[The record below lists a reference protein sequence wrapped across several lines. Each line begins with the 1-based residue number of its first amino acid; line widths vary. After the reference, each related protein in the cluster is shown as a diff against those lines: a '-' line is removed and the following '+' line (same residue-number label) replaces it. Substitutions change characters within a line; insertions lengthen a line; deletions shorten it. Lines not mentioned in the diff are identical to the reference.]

1 VIESNH
7 QQAHPQLHGQP
18 VQVEPAPVPGR
29 ETTEAAAPAIPAWTA
44 SDRREQFRLAK
55 LSLFNWGTFTGLH
68 EVPIAPDGFLIIG
81 RSGSGKST
89 LLDAY
94 TALLIPPRWTSFNA
108 AAREGDRS
116 RTDRNLV
123 TYVRGAWADQS
134 SADTGEIASRTLRPG
149 TTWTALAAEY
159 ADGNG
164 SVVTLIQ
171 VFWIRGTGN
180 ATQDL
185 KRHYMIADRPFE
197 LRRELAGFAE
207 DLDLRGLKRDL
218 PDVSHFGEYARY
230 GERLRLKLRIDSEM
244 ALKLL
249 HKTQSAKNL
258 GDLNT
263 FLREFMLDPPRTFE
277 VADRLVEEFGEL
289 DQAHR
294 AVVTAREQIQ
304 VLAPARD
311 AHRAHQEIA
320 QQLLELDRQLHA
332 IDPFLKRRRRD
343 LLEQDVA
350 RLDAED
356 RALAGR
362 EATEQARVDQDYA
375 QLDRLQ
381 ERHRAQGGG
390 RIEQLER
397 DIAQAARERD
407 RRLGN
412 RTEAER
418 LCRNL
423 DWTLPEGPEALAALT
438 DRARDVVERWQQQQQ
453 QLEQERDGVRDRH
466 KAVIA
471 ELTEAE
477 AELAALLRQP
487 SNIPARMLA
496 LRAEIAEG
504 LGMPEEVLP
513 FVGEL
518 VQVKPEAAD
527 WRGAIERVLHNFALS
542 LIVDQRHYPAVSRY
556 INETHLGQRL
566 VYHRVERDAPRTT
579 TRLRPGS
586 LVAKLD
592 LKASAYRDWLFDE
605 LSRRFDYQCVA
616 SLRAF
621 QEAERAVTIT
631 GQVKHNRG
639 RHEKDDRHRIDERSR
654 WVLGFD
660 NRDKLALFRAE
671 VERLQDE
678 RRALDRQLKDL
689 ANRRDADQQRALSCQ
704 TLMNLRW
711 EDIDVASRLTLID
724 GLQAELRELR
734 DANRDLAELG
744 RQIDAAKAALREA
757 EVALTRLRSKRAD
770 IEAKRNAHNLALA
783 ELDRELADQ
792 PIEQGPLEALG
803 ARFEAPQTPLT
814 LTNLDARARAV
825 ERELHQ
831 ERSTAENER
840 NRLATLLERQFGAFR
855 RSWPMEAGDLDETL
869 ASAPEYLRLLT
880 RIEQDGL
887 PRFEERFS
895 ALLKD
900 QSTENLAALSR
911 HVDESRRQIRERM
924 ALVNEGLAEAEFNT
938 GTHLQ
943 IQVSERQ
950 LPDVLVFREQV
961 REVLEHVWTA
971 ELDAA
976 DAEARFKTLSAIVAR
991 LAGDEPDDKRWRQQ
1005 VLDVRL
1011 HVEFIG
1017 RELDAGGREVEVY
1030 RSGAGKSGGQREK
1043 LATTCL
1049 AAALRYQLGGPAGGG
1064 DGGGLPLY
1072 APVILDEAFGK
1083 ADNEFTELAMRIF
1096 ERFGFQMIV
1105 ATPLKSVM
1113 TLEPFIGG
1121 ACFVDI
1127 RDRKQSTTL
1136 QIEYDPDR
1144 RRLALHDR
1152 DRERHGAPTPAHAS
1166 ELALNGSAAR
1176 RTSHQV
1182 TSADPGTATRW
1193 QRPCDN
1199 LEDGPS
1205 DGPGTSA

>member
-1 VIESNH
+1 MTD
-7 QQAHPQLHGQP
+7 LFQP
-18 VQVEPAPVPGR
+18 PR
-29 ETTEAAAPAIPAWTA
+29 HETPRAEAADAAVQPGQTAETAEIAGPDAPAWTDA
-44 SDRREQFRLAK
+44 ERHEQFRLAK
-55 LSLFNWGTFTGLH
+55 LSLFNWGTFAGLH
-68 EVPIAPDGFLIIG
+68 EVPIAPDGFLIVG

-149 TTWTALAAEY
+149 TTWSALAAEY
-159 ADGNG
+159 ADGDG

-185 KRHYMIADRPFE
+185 KRHYMIADRPFD

-218 PDVSHFGEYARY
+218 PDISHFSEYARY
-230 GERLRLKLRIDSEM
+230 GERLRLLLRIDSDM

-258 GDLNT
+258 GDLNG

-294 AVVTAREQIQ
+294 AVVTAREQIE

-311 AHRAHQEIA
+311 AYATHQDTER
-320 QQLLELDRQLHA
+320 QLLDLDRQLNA

-343 LLEQDVA
+343 LLEADLA
-350 RLDAED
+350 RLESED

-362 EATEQARVDQDYA
+362 EATQQARVDQEYA

-397 DIAQAARERD
+397 DIAQAGRERE
-407 RRLGN
+407 RRLGTRN
-412 RTEAER
+412 EAER

-423 DWTLPEGPEALAALT
+423 DWQLPDSPESLAALT
-438 DRARDVVERWQQQQQ
+438 DRARNVVERWQQQQEQ
-453 QLEQERDGVRDRH
+453 MEQERDGVRDRH
-466 KAVIA
+466 KAVVA
-471 ELTEAE
+471 ELTDAE
-477 AELAALLRQP
+477 AELTALLRQP

-496 LRAEIAEG
+496 LRSQIADG
-504 LGMPEEVLP
+504 LGLSEEALP

-518 VQVKPEAAD
+518 VQVRPEAAD

-542 LIVDQRHYPAVSRY
+542 LIVDQRHYAAVSRF

-566 VYHRVERDAPRTT
+566 VYHRVERDGPRTT
-579 TRLRPGS
+579 ARLGQGS
-586 LVAKLD
+586 LVARLD
-592 LKASAYRDWLFDE
+592 LKASPYRDWLFDE
-605 LSRRFDYQCVA
+605 LSRRFDYQCA
-616 SLRAF
+616 SNLSAF
-621 QEAERAVTIT
+621 RDAERAVTIT
-631 GQVKHNRG
+631 GQVRHNRH
-639 RHEKDDRHRIDERSR
+639 RHEKDDRHRIDDRSR

-660 NRDKLALFRAE
+660 NRDKLEHFRAE
-671 VERLQDE
+671 VARLQAE
-678 RRALDRQLKDL
+678 RTQLDQQLKAL
-689 ANRRDADQQRALSCQ
+689 AGRRDQARQQALSCQ
-704 TLMNLRW
+704 SLMNLRW
-711 EDIDVASRLTLID
+711 EDIDLAAQLDLID
-724 GLQAELRELR
+724 GLQAELRQLR
-734 DANRDLAELG
+734 DGDRDLAELG
-744 RQIDAAKAALREA
+744 RQIESAKSVLREA
-757 EVALTRLRSKRAD
+757 ETALSRLRGQRAD
-770 IEAKRNAHNLALA
+770 IASRRNEHNLALA
-783 ELDRELADQ
+783 ALDRELADQ
-792 PIEQGPLEALG
+792 PPVEPAVLEALT
-803 ARFEAPQTPLT
+803 ARFEAPQAPLT
-814 LTNLDARARAV
+814 LANLDARARAV
-825 ERELHQ
+825 ERELHTG
-831 ERSTAENER
+831 RTAAVNER
-840 NRLATLLERQFGAFR
+840 NRLATLIERQFGAFK
-855 RSWPMEAGDLDETL
+855 RSWPMAAGDLDETL

-880 RIEQDGL
+880 GIEQDGL
-887 PRFEERFS
+887 PRFEERF
-895 ALLKD
+895 AGLLKD

-911 HVDESRRQIRERM
+911 HVDEARRQIRERM
-924 ALVNEGLAEAEFNT
+924 ALVNDGLAEAEFNA

-961 REVLEHVWTA
+961 REVLEHVWTTA
-971 ELDAA
+971 LDAA
-976 DAEARFKTLSAIVAR
+976 DAEARFQTLSAIVAR
-991 LAGDEPDDKRWRQQ
+991 LAGDGADDKRWREQ

-1017 RELDAGGREVEVY
+1017 RELDADGREVEVY

-1049 AAALRYQLGGPAGGG
+1049 AAALRYQLGGR
-1064 DGGGLPLY
+1064 DGGLPLY

-1121 ACFVDI
+1121 ACFVAI
-1127 RDRKQSTTL
+1127 EDRKHSTTL
-1136 QIEYDPDR
+1136 QIEYDHDR
-1144 RRLALHDR
+1144 KRLALPESPRQGQHPAPAAAP
-1152 DRERHGAPTPAHAS
+1152 ELTNTWSVAEPAAGAPPRSHAM
-1166 ELALNGSAAR
+1166 ADRHDGQR
-1176 RTSHQV
+1176 DGRF
-1182 TSADPGTATRW
+1182 TSA
-1193 QRPCDN
+1193 
-1199 LEDGPS
+1199 
-1205 DGPGTSA
+1205 

>member
-1 VIESNH
+1 MNSLTDDPMR
-7 QQAHPQLHGQP
+7 ADR
-18 VQVEPAPVPGR
+18 AR
-29 ETTEAAAPAIPAWTA
+29 AASRPDDTPAW
-44 SDRREQFRLAK
+44 SDAERREQFRLTK
-55 LSLFNWGTFTGLH
+55 LSLFNWGTFAGLH
-68 EVPIAPDGFLIIG
+68 EVPIAPDGFLIVG

-134 SADTGEIASRTLRPG
+134 SADTGEIASRTLRSG
-149 TTWTALAAEY
+149 TTWSALAAEY
-159 ADGNG
+159 ADGAG

-171 VFWIRGTGN
+171 VFWLRGTGN

-185 KRHYMIADRPFE
+185 KRHYMIADRPFD

-218 PDVSHFGEYARY
+218 PDLSHFSEYARY
-230 GERLRLKLRIDSEM
+230 GERLRLKVRIDSEM

-258 GDLNT
+258 GDLNS

-294 AVVTAREQIQ
+294 AVVTAREQIE

-311 AHRAHQEIA
+311 AHAAHQQTE
-320 QQLLELDRQLHA
+320 QQLLDLDRQLHA
-332 IDPFLKRRRRD
+332 IDPFLKRCRRD
-343 LLEQDVA
+343 LLEADLA

-362 EATEQARVDQDYA
+362 ETTQQVRVDQDYA

-397 DIAQAARERD
+397 DIAQTARERD

-423 DWTLPEGPEALAALT
+423 DWTLPDGPEGLAALT
-438 DRARDVVERWQQQQQ
+438 DRARDVVERWQQQQE

-466 KAVIA
+466 KAVVA
-471 ELTEAE
+471 ELTDAE

-496 LRAEIAEG
+496 LRARIAEG
-504 LGMPEEVLP
+504 LGLSEEALP

-518 VQVKPEAAD
+518 VQVKLEAAD

-542 LIVDQRHYPAVSRY
+542 LIVDQRHYGAVSRY

-579 TRLRPGS
+579 ARLGSGS

-592 LKASAYRDWLFDE
+592 LKASPYRDWLFDE
-605 LSRRFDYQCVA
+605 LSRRFDYQCA
-616 SLRAF
+616 PSLRAF
-621 QEAERAVTIT
+621 QDAERAVTIT
-631 GQVKHNRG
+631 GQIKHNRG
-639 RHEKDDRHRIDERSR
+639 RHEKDDRNRIDDRSR

-660 NRDKLALFRAE
+660 NRDKLEHFRRA
-671 VERLQDE
+671 VSRLQGE
-678 RRALDRQLKDL
+678 RAQLDQQLKALASRRDQDRQH
-689 ANRRDADQQRALSCQ
+689 ALSCQ

-711 EDIDVASRLTLID
+711 EDIDVAAQLALVA
-724 GLQAELRELR
+724 GLQSELKALR
-734 DANRDLAELG
+734 DDNRDLAELG
-744 RQIDAAKAALREA
+744 RQIEAAKAALRDA
-757 EVALTRLRSKRAD
+757 ESALSQLRGQRAD
-770 IEAKRNAHNLALA
+770 IDHRRNAHNLVLA
-783 ELDRELADQ
+783 DLDRELTDQ
-792 PIEQGPLEALG
+792 PIEPAPLAALT
-803 ARFEAPQTPLT
+803 ARFEAPPAPLT
-814 LTNLDARARAV
+814 LANLDSRARQV
-825 ERELHQ
+825 ERELHT
-831 ERSTAENER
+831 ERSTAQNER
-840 NRLATLLERQFGAFR
+840 NRLATLIERQFGAFK

-887 PRFEERFS
+887 PRFEERFA

-911 HVDESRRQIRERM
+911 HVDEARRQIRERM

-971 ELDAA
+971 QLDAA

-991 LAGDEPDDKRWRQQ
+991 LAGDEPDDKRWRAQ

-1017 RELDAGGREVEVY
+1017 RELDTDGREVEVY

-1049 AAALRYQLGGPAGGG
+1049 AAALRYQLGGR
-1064 DGGGLPLY
+1064 DGGLPLY

-1121 ACFVDI
+1121 ACFI
-1127 RDRKQSTTL
+1127 AIADRKHSTTL
-1136 QIEYDPDR
+1136 QIEYDHAR
-1144 RRLALHDR
+1144 RRLALPESGR
-1152 DRERHGAPTPAHAS
+1152 QPAPAGMEPTSRTALTPAWSAS
-1166 ELALNGSAAR
+1166 
-1176 RTSHQV
+1176 
-1182 TSADPGTATRW
+1182 PGTRDDAQPALAAADWHAGNRDA
-1193 QRPCDN
+1193 RFP
-1199 LEDGPS
+1199 P
-1205 DGPGTSA
+1205 A

>member
-1 VIESNH
+1 MNTRPDDNTCGGGINADAV
-7 QQAHPQLHGQP
+7 
-18 VQVEPAPVPGR
+18 
-29 ETTEAAAPAIPAWTA
+29 
-44 SDRREQFRLAK
+44 RREQFRLTK
-55 LSLFNWGTFTGLH
+55 LGLCNWGTFAGLH
-68 EVPIAPDGFLIIG
+68 EVPIAPDGFLIVG

-134 SADTGEIASRTLRPG
+134 SADTGEIASRTLRSG
-149 TTWTALAAEY
+149 TTWSALAAEY

-171 VFWIRGTGN
+171 LLWIRGTGN

-185 KRHYMIADRPFE
+185 KRHYMIADRPFD

-207 DLDLRGLKRDL
+207 DLDLRSLKRDL
-218 PDVSHFGEYARY
+218 PDLSHFSEYARY
-230 GERLRLKLRIDSEM
+230 GERLRLLLRIDSVM

-258 GDLNT
+258 GDLNA

-277 VADRLVEEFGEL
+277 VAERLVEEFGEL

-294 AVVTAREQIQ
+294 AVVTAREQIE
-304 VLAPARD
+304 VLAPARAAFCD
-311 AHRAHQEIA
+311 HQETE
-320 QQLLELDRQLHA
+320 QQLLDLDRQLHA

-343 LLEQDVA
+343 LLEADLA

-362 EATEQARVDQDYA
+362 ESAQQARVDQDYA
-375 QLDRLQ
+375 HLDRLQ
-381 ERHRAQGGG
+381 ERHHARGGG
-390 RIEQLER
+390 RIGTLER
-397 DIAQAARERD
+397 DIAQAGRERD
-407 RRLGN
+407 RRLGH
-412 RTEAER
+412 RSEAER

-423 DWTLPEGPEALAALT
+423 DWTLPESPEALAALT
-438 DRARDVVERWQQQQQ
+438 DRARDVVERWRQQQERT
-453 QLEQERDGVRDRH
+453 EQERDGVRDRH
-466 KAVIA
+466 KAVAA
-471 ELTEAE
+471 ELTDAE

-487 SNIPARMLA
+487 SSIPARMLA
-496 LRAEIAEG
+496 LRAQLAEG
-504 LGMPEEVLP
+504 VGLAEGALP

-527 WRGAIERVLHNFALS
+527 WRGAIERVLHGFALS
-542 LIVDQRHYPAVSRY
+542 LIVDQRHYGAVSRW

-566 VYHRVERDAPRTT
+566 VYHRVERAAPRTT
-579 TRLRPGS
+579 SRLGSSS
-586 LVAKLD
+586 LVARLD
-592 LKASAYRDWLFDE
+592 LKASPYRDWLFDE
-605 LSRRFDYQCVA
+605 LSRRFDYQCA
-616 SLRAF
+616 PSLRAF
-621 QEAERAVTIT
+621 QDADRAVTIT

-639 RHEKDDRHRIDERSR
+639 RHEKDDRHRIDDRSR

-660 NRDKLALFRAE
+660 NRDKLEHYRRE
-671 VERLQDE
+671 VGRLRDE
-678 RRALDRQLKDL
+678 GARLDRQLEALAARRDL
-689 ANRRDADQQRALSCQ
+689 AGQQALSCRQ
-704 TLMNLRW
+704 MMNLRW
-711 EDIDVASRLTLID
+711 GDIDVATQMDLID
-724 GLQAELRELR
+724 GLQAELEELWEG
-734 DANRDLAELG
+734 DRDLAELG

-757 EVALTRLRSKRAD
+757 DTALSRIRGQRAD
-770 IEAKRNAHNLALA
+770 IDTKRNGHNLALA
-783 ELDRELADQ
+783 ELDRELTDLD
-792 PIEQGPLEALG
+792 IEPAPLEALT
-803 ARFEAPQTPLT
+803 ARFEAPQVPLT
-814 LTNLDARARAV
+814 LTNLDGRARQV
-825 ERELHQ
+825 ERELHT
-831 ERSTAENER
+831 EHTAAVNER
-840 NRLATLLERQFGAFR
+840 NRLATLIERRLGDFKRG
-855 RSWPMEAGDLDETL
+855 WPMEAGDLDDTL
-869 ASAPEYLRLLT
+869 ASAPEYLTLLT

-887 PRFEERFS
+887 PRFEERFA

-911 HVDESRRQIRERM
+911 HVDEARRQIRERM
-924 ALVNEGLAEAEFNT
+924 ALVNEGLAEAEFNS

-950 LPDVLVFREQV
+950 LPDVLTFREQV

-971 ELDAA
+971 QLDAA
-976 DAEARFKTLSAIVAR
+976 DAEARFRTLSAIVAR
-991 LAGDEPDDKRWRQQ
+991 LSGDEPDDKRWRAQ

-1011 HVEFIG
+1011 HVDFIG
-1017 RELDAGGREVEVY
+1017 RELDADGLEVEVY

-1049 AAALRYQLGGPAGGG
+1049 AAALRYQLGGR
-1064 DGGGLPLY
+1064 DGGLPLY
-1072 APVILDEAFGK
+1072 APVLLDEAFGK

-1127 RDRKQSTTL
+1127 RERKHSTTL
-1136 QIEYDPDR
+1136 QIAYDHDR
-1144 RRLALHDR
+1144 KRLALPQTG
-1152 DRERHGAPTPAHAS
+1152 RERQSARIPANPSASGVASTWSRSSRPAAVEPSAPPADNHCGDGR
-1166 ELALNGSAAR
+1166 L
-1176 RTSHQV
+1176 
-1182 TSADPGTATRW
+1182 TSA
-1193 QRPCDN
+1193 
-1199 LEDGPS
+1199 
-1205 DGPGTSA
+1205 

>member
-1 VIESNH
+1 M
-7 QQAHPQLHGQP
+7 
-18 VQVEPAPVPGR
+18 R
-29 ETTEAAAPAIPAWTA
+29 TPAWDDA
-44 SDRREQFRLAK
+44 VRREQFRLAR
-55 LSLFNWGTFTGLH
+55 LSLFNWGTFAGLH
-68 EVPIAPDGFLIIG
+68 EVPVAPDGFLIVG

-149 TTWTALAAEY
+149 TTWSALAAEY
-159 ADGNG
+159 ADGAG
-164 SVVTLIQ
+164 AVVTLVQ

-180 ATQDL
+180 ATADL
-185 KRHYMIADRPFE
+185 KRHYMIADRPFD

-218 PDVSHFGEYARY
+218 PDVSHFSEYARY
-230 GERLRLKLRIDSEM
+230 GERLRLLLRIDSEM

-258 GDLNT
+258 GDLNG
-263 FLREFMLDPPRTFE
+263 FLREFMLDPPKTFE
-277 VADRLVEEFGEL
+277 VAERLVEEFAEL

-294 AVVTAREQIQ
+294 AVVTAREQIE

-311 AHRAHQEIA
+311 AYAAHQDTE

-332 IDPFLKRRRRD
+332 IDPYLKHRRRE
-343 LLEQDVA
+343 LLEADLA
-350 RLDAED
+350 RLDTED
-356 RALAGR
+356 RALADR
-362 EATEQARVDQDYA
+362 EARQQARVDQDYA
-375 QLDRLQ
+375 QVDRLE

-390 RIEQLER
+390 RIEQLTR
-397 DIAQAARERD
+397 DIDQAGRERD

-412 RTEAER
+412 RAQAER
-418 LCRNL
+418 LCHNL
-423 DWTLPEGPEALAALT
+423 DWTLPDSPEALSALT
-438 DRARDVVERWQQQQQ
+438 DRARDVVERWQQQQE
-453 QLEQERDGVRDRH
+453 QLERERDGVRDRH
-466 KAVIA
+466 KAVVA
-471 ELTEAE
+471 ELDDAE

-496 LRAEIAEG
+496 LRAQIAGDLG
-504 LGMPEEVLP
+504 LPEEVLP

-518 VQVKPEAAD
+518 VQVSPEAAE

-542 LIVDQRHYPAVSRY
+542 LIVDQRHYAAVARY

-579 TRLRPGS
+579 ARLSPGS
-586 LVAKLD
+586 LVARLD
-592 LKASAYRDWLFDE
+592 LKASPYRDWLFDE
-605 LSRRFDYQCVA
+605 LSRRFDYQCA
-616 SLRAF
+616 PSLRAF

-631 GQVKHNRG
+631 GQVRHDRR
-639 RHEKDDRHRIDERSR
+639 RHEKDDRHGIGDRSR

-660 NRDKLALFRAE
+660 NRDKLEHFRSQ
-671 VERLQDE
+671 VDRLQGE
-678 RRALDRQLKDL
+678 RATLDRQLKAL
-689 ANRRDADQQRALSCQ
+689 AARRDQAGQHALSCRQ
-704 TLMNLRW
+704 LMNLRW
-711 EDIDVASRLTLID
+711 EDIDVAAPLNLID
-724 GLQAELRELR
+724 GLEAELRRLR
-734 DANRDLAELG
+734 DGDRDLAELG
-744 RQIDAAKAALREA
+744 RQIETARGALREA
-757 EVALTRLRSKRAD
+757 ETALSRLRGQRDD

-783 ELDRELADQ
+783 ELDRELTDQ
-792 PIEQGPLEALG
+792 PVEPAPLEALT
-803 ARFEAPQTPLT
+803 ARFERPEAPLT
-814 LTNLDARARAV
+814 LANLDSRARQV
-825 ERELHQ
+825 ERGLHT
-831 ERSTAENER
+831 ERTAAVNER
-840 NRLATLLERQFGAFR
+840 NRLAMLIERQFGAFR
-855 RSWPMEAGDLDETL
+855 RGWPVEASDLDETL

-895 ALLKD
+895 SLLKD

-911 HVDESRRQIRERM
+911 HVDEARRQIRERM
-924 ALVNEGLAEAEFNT
+924 ALVNDGLAEAEFNA

-943 IQVSERQ
+943 IQVTERQ
-950 LPDVLVFREQV
+950 LPDVLSFREQV
-961 REVLEHVWTA
+961 REVLEHAWTV
-971 ELDAA
+971 EPDAA
-976 DAEARFKTLSAIVAR
+976 DAEARFRVLSAIVER
-991 LAGDEPDDKRWRQQ
+991 LSGDGPDDRRWRAQ

-1011 HVEFIG
+1011 HVDFIG
-1017 RELDAGGREVEVY
+1017 RELDADGREVEVY

-1049 AAALRYQLGGPAGGG
+1049 AAALRYQLGGR
-1064 DGGGLPLY
+1064 DGGLPLY

-1083 ADNEFTELAMRIF
+1083 ADNELTELAMRIF

-1121 ACFVDI
+1121 ACFVAI
-1127 RDRKQSTTL
+1127 EDRKHSTTL
-1136 QIEYDPDR
+1136 RIEYDHAR
-1144 RRLALHDR
+1144 RRLALPDAGRQGQQAVAAPVSGPESAWSASPPIADEPLSPHAGTDHR
-1152 DRERHGAPTPAHAS
+1152 DGRITP
-1166 ELALNGSAAR
+1166 
-1176 RTSHQV
+1176 
-1182 TSADPGTATRW
+1182 P
-1193 QRPCDN
+1193 
-1199 LEDGPS
+1199 
-1205 DGPGTSA
+1205 

>member
-1 VIESNH
+1 MTDWSH
-7 QQAHPQLHGQP
+7 ADTPLDATGAASQSGDMLGWT
-18 VQVEPAPVPGR
+18 PG
-29 ETTEAAAPAIPAWTA
+29 EDPAWTD

-55 LSLFNWGTFTGLH
+55 LSLFNWGTFAGLH
-68 EVPIAPDGFLIIG
+68 EVPIAPDGFLIVG

-134 SADTGEIASRTLRPG
+134 SADTGEIASRTLRSG
-149 TTWTALAAEY
+149 TTWSALAAEY
-159 ADGNG
+159 ADGSG

-185 KRHYMIADRPFE
+185 KRHYMIADRPFNV
-197 LRRELAGFAE
+197 RRELAGFAE

-218 PDVSHFGEYARY
+218 PDLSHFSEYARY

-263 FLREFMLDPPRTFE
+263 FLREFMLDPPGTFA

-294 AVVTAREQIQ
+294 AVVTAREQIE

-311 AHRAHQEIA
+311 ACAAHTETGR
-320 QQLLELDRQLHA
+320 QLLDLDRQLNA
-332 IDPFLKRRRRD
+332 IDPFLKQRRRE
-343 LLEQDVA
+343 LLEADLA
-350 RLDAED
+350 RLVADD

-362 EATEQARVDQDYA
+362 EATQQARVDQDYA

-397 DIAQAARERD
+397 DIDHAGRERD

-412 RTEAER
+412 RNAAER

-423 DWTLPEGPEALAALT
+423 EWTLPDSPETLAALT
-438 DRARDVVERWQQQQQ
+438 DRARDVVERWQQQQ
-453 QLEQERDGVRDRH
+453 EQMEHERDGVRDQH
-466 KAVIA
+466 KAAVA
-471 ELTEAE
+471 ELTDAE
-477 AELAALLRQP
+477 AELTALLRQP

-496 LRAEIAEG
+496 LRTQIAENLG
-504 LGMPEEVLP
+504 LPEEALP

-542 LIVDQRHYPAVSRY
+542 LIVDQRHYAAVSRY
-556 INETHLGQRL
+556 INETHLGQRV

-579 TRLRPGS
+579 ARLSPSS

-592 LKASAYRDWLFDE
+592 LKASPYRDWLFDE
-605 LSRRFDYQCVA
+605 LSRRFDYQCA
-616 SLRAF
+616 PSLRAF
-621 QEAERAVTIT
+621 QDAERAVTIT

-639 RHEKDDRHRIDERSR
+639 RHEKDDRHRIDDRSR

-660 NRDKLALFRAE
+660 NRDKLEHFRA
-671 VERLQDE
+671 VVTRLQAE
-678 RRALDRQLKDL
+678 RTRLQQQLEALG
-689 ANRRDADQQRALSCQ
+689 ARRDQGGQHALSCQ
-704 TLMNLRW
+704 SLMNLRW
-711 EDIDVASRLTLID
+711 EDLDAASQLDLID
-724 GLQAELRELR
+724 GLQTELRQLR
-734 DANRDLAELG
+734 DGDRDLAELG
-744 RQIDAAKAALREA
+744 RQIEAAKVALRDA
-757 EVALTRLRSKRAD
+757 ETALSRLRGQRAD
-770 IEAKRNAHNLALA
+770 IERRRNDHNLALA
-783 ELDRELADQ
+783 ELDRDLADQ
-792 PIEQGPLEALG
+792 HVEPAPLAALT
-803 ARFEAPQTPLT
+803 ARFEVPQAPLT
-814 LTNLDARARAV
+814 LANLDARARQV
-825 ERELHQ
+825 ERELHT
-831 ERSTAENER
+831 ERSAAENER
-840 NRLATLLERQFGAFR
+840 NRLTSLIERQLGAFK
-855 RSWPMEAGDLDETL
+855 RSWPMAAGDLDETL

-880 RIEQDGL
+880 GIEQDGL
-887 PRFEERFS
+887 PRFEERFA

-911 HVDESRRQIRERM
+911 HVDEARRQIRERM

-961 REVLEHVWTA
+961 REVLEHVWTTA
-971 ELDAA
+971 LDAA
-976 DAEARFKTLSAIVAR
+976 DAEARFKTLAAIVAR
-991 LAGDEPDDKRWRQQ
+991 LAGEEPDDKRWRAQ

-1017 RELDAGGREVEVY
+1017 RELDADGRELEVY

-1049 AAALRYQLGGPAGGG
+1049 AAALRYQLGASDRRG
-1064 DGGGLPLY
+1064 DGGLPLY

-1121 ACFVDI
+1121 ACFI
-1127 RDRKQSTTL
+1127 AIEDRKHSTTL
-1136 QIEYDPDR
+1136 QIEYDHAR
-1144 RRLALHDR
+1144 KRLALPESQRQGQHPQPPAPAATSDLTSTWSVAKGPALAPPR
-1152 DRERHGAPTPAHAS
+1152 DQSRTPATRGFQAES
-1166 ELALNGSAAR
+1166 
-1176 RTSHQV
+1176 
-1182 TSADPGTATRW
+1182 ATR
-1193 QRPCDN
+1193 P
-1199 LEDGPS
+1199 
-1205 DGPGTSA
+1205 

>member
-1 VIESNH
+1 MNSLTDDPMR
-7 QQAHPQLHGQP
+7 ADS
-18 VQVEPAPVPGR
+18 AR
-29 ETTEAAAPAIPAWTA
+29 AASRPDDTPAWNDA
-44 SDRREQFRLAK
+44 ERREQFRLTK
-55 LSLFNWGTFTGLH
+55 LSLFNWGTFAGLH
-68 EVPIAPDGFLIIG
+68 EVPIAPDGFLIVG

-149 TTWTALAAEY
+149 TTWSALAAEY
-159 ADGNG
+159 ADGAG

-171 VFWIRGTGN
+171 VFWLRGTGN

-185 KRHYMIADRPFE
+185 KRHYMIADRPID

-218 PDVSHFGEYARY
+218 PDVSHFSEYARY
-230 GERLRLKLRIDSEM
+230 GERLRLKVRIDSEM

-258 GDLNT
+258 GDLNS

-294 AVVTAREQIQ
+294 AVVTAREQIE

-311 AHRAHQEIA
+311 AHAAHQQTE
-320 QQLLELDRQLHA
+320 QQLLDLDRQLHA
-332 IDPFLKRRRRD
+332 IDPFLKRCRRD
-343 LLEQDVA
+343 LLEADLA

-356 RALAGR
+356 RALSGR
-362 EATEQARVDQDYA
+362 QATQQVRVDQDYA

-381 ERHRAQGGG
+381 ERHHAQGGG

-397 DIAQAARERD
+397 DIAQAVRERD

-423 DWTLPEGPEALAALT
+423 DWTLPDGPEGLSALT
-438 DRARDVVERWQQQQQ
+438 DRARDVVERWQQQQE

-466 KAVIA
+466 KAVVA
-471 ELTEAE
+471 ELTDAE

-496 LRAEIAEG
+496 LRARIADG
-504 LGMPEEVLP
+504 LGLPEEALP

-518 VQVKPEAAD
+518 VQVKPEAVE

-542 LIVDQRHYPAVSRY
+542 LIIDQRHYEAVSRY

-579 TRLRPGS
+579 ARLGPGS

-592 LKASAYRDWLFDE
+592 LKASPYRDWLFDE
-605 LSRRFDYQCVA
+605 LSRRFDYQCA
-616 SLRAF
+616 PSLRAF
-621 QEAERAVTIT
+621 QDAERAVTVT

-639 RHEKDDRHRIDERSR
+639 RHEKDDRNRIDDRSR

-660 NRDKLALFRAE
+660 NRDKLEHFRHA
-671 VERLQDE
+671 VARLQGE
-678 RRALDRQLKDL
+678 RAQLDQQLKALASRRDQDRQH
-689 ANRRDADQQRALSCQ
+689 ALSCQ

-711 EDIDVASRLTLID
+711 EDIDVAAQLALVA
-724 GLQAELRELR
+724 GLQTELKALR
-734 DANRDLAELG
+734 DDNRDLAELG
-744 RQIDAAKAALREA
+744 RQIEAAKAALRDA
-757 EVALTRLRSKRAD
+757 ETVLSQLRGQRAD
-770 IEAKRNAHNLALA
+770 IGHRRNAHNLALA
-783 ELDRELADQ
+783 DLDRELTDQ
-792 PIEQGPLEALG
+792 PIEPAPLAALT
-803 ARFEAPQTPLT
+803 ARFEAPQAPLT
-814 LTNLDARARAV
+814 LVNLDSRARQV
-825 ERELHQ
+825 ERELHT
-831 ERSTAENER
+831 ERSAAQNER
-840 NRLATLLERQFGAFR
+840 NRLGTLIERQFGAFK
-855 RSWPMEAGDLDETL
+855 RSWPMEASDLDETL

-887 PRFEERFS
+887 PRFEERFA

-911 HVDESRRQIRERM
+911 HVDEARRQIRERM

-971 ELDAA
+971 QLDAA

-991 LAGDEPDDKRWRQQ
+991 LAGDEPDDKRWRAQ

-1017 RELDAGGREVEVY
+1017 RELDTEGREVEVY

-1049 AAALRYQLGGPAGGG
+1049 AAALRYQLGGR
-1064 DGGGLPLY
+1064 DGGLPLY

-1121 ACFVDI
+1121 ACFI
-1127 RDRKQSTTL
+1127 AIADRRHSTTL
-1136 QIEYDPDR
+1136 QIAYDHAR
-1144 RRLALHDR
+1144 RRLALPESGR
-1152 DRERHGAPTPAHAS
+1152 PPMVGVAEPAPEPERTPAW
-1166 ELALNGSAAR
+1166 SAATRPR
-1176 RTSHQV
+1176 RCS
-1182 TSADPGTATRW
+1182 
-1193 QRPCDN
+1193 
-1199 LEDGPS
+1199 
-1205 DGPGTSA
+1205 